1 MRAVPPR
8 TTRVARVPFSG
19 WLALGSAGLALL
31 APTPYI
37 LEGPGPAVDLL
48 GEREGRPVLRVEG
61 GEADPGEGTL
71 DMTTVM
77 VGGPPIGTT
86 SLLDLGRGLTDPA
99 VDVVPRELMYPTGV
113 TSDEVGEANSAA
125 MSDSQQTA
133 TAAALHE
140 LGREVPQRLVVQQL
154 VPGGP
159 AEGVLRA
166 GDEVIAAEGRPVADL
181 EAVRAAVGAAGP
193 DPVTLTVRRDG
204 VEQDLEVPVAAA
216 PEGAPQPWQMGALI
230 ETAYDVPVDV
240 ELTVPDIGGPSA
252 GLMFALTV
260 IERLTPGAMTGAPR
274 SPERARSR
282 GTASWVPS
290 AGSRRRC
297 AAPPRRGPRR
307 SSPPRRTARS
317 WPAVFPRVSRC
328 TPWTRWARPATSSRR
343 WPGGRPRPPPGRAA
357 EPTHTRTTRPP
368 DRTTWPGRSAPD
380 RSRAPRTREGRGQ
393 SSELR
398 TGRRRT
404 VRRPAP

>member
-1 MRAVPPR
+1 MRAVPSR
-8 TTRVARVPFSG
+8 TTRAARVPFSG

-71 DMTTVM
+71 AMTTVM

-99 VDVVPRELMYPTGV
+99 VDVAPRELMYPTGV

-166 GDEVIAAEGRPVADL
+166 GDEV
-181 EAVRAAVGAAGP
+181 
-193 DPVTLTVRRDG
+193 
-204 VEQDLEVPVAAA
+204 
-216 PEGAPQPWQMGALI
+216 
-230 ETAYDVPVDV
+230 
-240 ELTVPDIGGPSA
+240 
-252 GLMFALTV
+252 
-260 IERLTPGAMTGAPR
+260 
-274 SPERARSR
+274 
-282 GTASWVPS
+282 
-290 AGSRRRC
+290 
-297 AAPPRRGPRR
+297 
-307 SSPPRRTARS
+307 
-317 WPAVFPRVSRC
+317 
-328 TPWTRWARPATSSRR
+328 
-343 WPGGRPRPPPGRAA
+343 
-357 EPTHTRTTRPP
+357 
-368 DRTTWPGRSAPD
+368 
-380 RSRAPRTREGRGQ
+380 APRTVYEALLEARSAVLELDGRPMPRPRRVRKPSRPSPLLEGA
-393 SSELR
+393 
-398 TGRRRT
+398 GR
-404 VRRPAP
+404 

>member
-1 MRAVPPR
+1 MRAVPSR
-8 TTRVARVPFSG
+8 TTRAARVPFSG

-37 LEGPGPAVDLL
+37 LESPGPAVDLL

-71 DMTTVM
+71 HMTTVM

-260 IERLTPGAMTGAPR
+260 IERLTPGAMTGGASIAGTGTITGDGVVGPIGGI
-274 SPERARSR
+274 PQKVR
-282 GTASWVPS
+282 G
-290 AGSRRRC
+290 
-297 AAPPRRGPRR
+297 
-307 SSPPRRTARS
+307 
-317 WPAVFPRVSRC
+317 
-328 TPWTRWARPATSSRR
+328 
-343 WPGGRPRPPPGRAA
+343 AA
-357 EPTHTRTTRPP
+357 EAGATTFLAPTANCEELAGRVPEGLTVYPVDTLGQARDIVEAVARGESPAAARTC
-368 DRTTWPGRSAPD
+368 G
-380 RSRAPRTREGRGQ
+380 
-393 SSELR
+393 
-398 TGRRRT
+398 
-404 VRRPAP
+404 